1 MVGDRLN
8 TDCLFG
14 NMNGFQTLLVGT
26 GVHKMSDVQDVKT
39 RLNSGE
45 SSEELDK
52 MIPDFYVSS
61 LKQMFKK

>member
-26 GVHKMSDVQDVKT
+26 GVHKMNDVQDVQAK
-39 RLNSGE
+39 LISGE

-61 LKQMFKK
+61 LKQIFK